1 MTPPWQN
8 TATAPESTRDKPLHR
23 RGNPSAKLHHHRVV
37 TGVSHQ
43 RPPLTK
49 LEVGFAPPPRAVRTR
64 HPKVQLSNVVVDVD
78 RQSD

>member
-1 MTPPWQN
+1 MSVSANADPGERTVLGIKAAGRRPDVVLSRHAPMTPPWQN

-23 RGNPSAKLHHHRVV
+23 SGNPSAKLHHHRVV

-49 LEVGFAPPPRAVRTR
+49 
-64 HPKVQLSNVVVDVD
+64 
-78 RQSD
+78 